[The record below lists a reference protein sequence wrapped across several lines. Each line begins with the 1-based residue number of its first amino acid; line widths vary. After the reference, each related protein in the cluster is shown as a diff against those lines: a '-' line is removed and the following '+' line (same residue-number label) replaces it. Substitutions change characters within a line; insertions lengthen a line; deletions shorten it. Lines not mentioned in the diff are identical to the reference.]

1 MAEQTIGDTLDAMG
15 ITVDLD
21 EGDMI
26 ASAIVIASILVEG
39 DELPR
44 LTIASTDGMSWI
56 TQAGP
61 LRLAERIVSEPPS
74 EET

>member
-1 MAEQTIGDTLDAMG
+1 
-15 ITVDLD
+15 
-21 EGDMI
+21 MI

-56 TQAGP
+56 TQAGL

-74 EET
+74 EE